1 MTKCI
6 LAESLP
12 QYRVI
17 KELYPHFYH
26 KRGHANEPVS
36 YEKPGQVKLSA
47 LKAQGVTIDH
57 LAKSYAFMTEF
68 LWQVVEASTDCRSIS
83 VIDVAGIGLFSF
95 DSEALEYMRKV
106 SAYSKER
113 YPNRCGYIFI
123 VNAPSWFDLI
133 WRVVHTLVDPAVR
146 KKITIVKESG
156 DILTALSSRIPVENI
171 PAEYGGLSVGHSDEE
186 VALRALADFNNN
198 VAGAIHPFASGKFT
212 AHCGCG
218 CPKNEQPTA
227 QRTNDDGFTLS
238 LNGQDGP
245 DLADTT
251 PHPASE
257 KA

>member
-106 SAYSKER
+106 AAYSKER

-198 VAGAIHPFASGKFT
+198 VEGAIHPFASGKFT

-218 CPKNEQPTA
+218 CHKNEQTTA
-227 QRTNDDGFTLS
+227 QGTNDDGFTLS

-257 KA
+257 KT